1 MIFGIADLIEY
12 FSSFMTLSPNDIILT
27 GTPEGLADTAVG
39 DEIITEIEG
48 IGKLVSTIVGD
59 DVFTENGDRPH
70 LKIHK

>member
-1 MIFGIADLIEY
+1 
-12 FSSFMTLSPNDIILT
+12 
-27 GTPEGLADTAVG
+27 LADTAVG